1 MEVQNDDQSMLFAA
15 PQIHP
20 GLEIC
25 QRIRLYAPLASTV
38 KQPQSTATATTITVA
53 VATTAADTTTS

>member
-1 MEVQNDDQSMLFAA
+1 MEIQKDDQSMLFAA
-15 PQIHP
+15 PQIPP

-25 QRIRLYAPLASTV
+25 QRIRLYAPLSSTIN
-38 KQPQSTATATTITVA
+38 QPQSTATATTITVD